1 MTQLLLHPSPAPTDR
16 CGLCGEDLAPVL
28 GVTLVQAADHS
39 PVCPACA
46 WEHAPSLAALARLA
60 DIATRVSKIGRH
72 TVFPPL
78 TALLDLARAAE
89 QYTAT
94 VAEDE

>member
-1 MTQLLLHPSPAPTDR
+1 MTQLLLHPSPVPTDR
-16 CGLCGEDLAPVL
+16 CGLCDRELAPTS
-28 GVTLVQAADHS
+28 GVTLVQATDHS

-46 WEHAPSLAALARLA
+46 WQHAPSLAALARLA
-60 DIATRVSKIGRH
+60 DVATRVGRIGRH

-94 VAEDE
+94 VGGED

>member
-1 MTQLLLHPSPAPTDR
+1 MTQLLLHESTIPADC
-16 CGLCGEDLAPVL
+16 CGLCGQGLIPGS
-28 GVTLVQAADHS
+28 GVTLVRAADHT

-60 DIATRVSKIGRH
+60 DVATRVGKIGRH
-72 TVFPPL
+72 SVFPPL

-94 VAEDE
+94 VGED